1 MPMNQ
6 QSKTGFLRHKR
17 ARYAW
22 LFLVLVWACFIAL
35 AINKFFG
42 DHNVNSWGYL
52 AVDLASSVPYALY
65 SAKAVINFL
74 DKSWMVFRKNVIMT
88 ALFFYIPDLY
98 VLLFARTV
106 PTSLYLGFGIS
117 IVFFSTLAFSSLKR
131 DASKRKQ

>member
-6 QSKTGFLRHKR
+6 RSKTGFLRNKP

-22 LFLVLVWACFIAL
+22 LSLVLVWACFRAL

-117 IVFFSTLAFSSLKR
+117 IVFFSTLAFLSLKR
-131 DASKRKQ
+131 DASHTTK